1 MLRGEEAPRAPLLAG
16 VTVAGMD
23 DNTEVRDRVDRFLAA
38 FNEIEGELRQRLG
51 AERHVGYKDL
61 AHRFRDANKWWQP
74 NFEKMETIADIR
86 NFLVHKKVHPTIY
99 AAVPS
104 TEVLELIERIRDQL
118 IRPVTV
124 WERFARSVVEFGPG
138 DSLGQALHVIAE
150 LSITHF
156 PVRDAGEFRGLL
168 TTNGIAHW
176 LAHVGRNVGLAD
188 LDTQIADVLAVQ
200 EEEDS
205 VRFVARGMP
214 VDEAFDL
221 FSTIP
226 QLQAV
231 LVTHSGKAS
240 EAPLGIVTAWDVA
253 AAQP

>member
-1 MLRGEEAPRAPLLAG
+1 MEAATD
-16 VTVAGMD
+16 TVEGMD
-23 DNTEVRDRVDRFLAA
+23 DYASERERVDRFLAA
-38 FNEIEGELRQRLG
+38 FNEIEGELRRRLG

-61 AHRFRDANKWWQP
+61 AHRFRDANGWWQP
-74 NFEKMETIADIR
+74 SFEKMETIADIR

-104 TEVLELIERIRDQL
+104 TEVIELIERIRDQL

-124 WERFARSVVEFGPG
+124 WERFARPVVEFGPA
-138 DSLGQALHVIAE
+138 DNLAAALRVIE
-150 LSITHF
+150 EQSITFF
-156 PVRDAGEFRGLL
+156 PVRDDREFMGLL

-176 LAHVGRNVGLAD
+176 LAQVGRNVGLAD
-188 LDTQIADVLAVQ
+188 LETRIADVLAVQ
-200 EEEDS
+200 ETEDS

-214 VDEAFDL
+214 VEEAFNL
-221 FSTIP
+221 FTTIP

-231 LVTHSGKAS
+231 LITHSGKPT
-240 EAPLGIVTAWDVA
+240 EGPLGIVTAWDVA